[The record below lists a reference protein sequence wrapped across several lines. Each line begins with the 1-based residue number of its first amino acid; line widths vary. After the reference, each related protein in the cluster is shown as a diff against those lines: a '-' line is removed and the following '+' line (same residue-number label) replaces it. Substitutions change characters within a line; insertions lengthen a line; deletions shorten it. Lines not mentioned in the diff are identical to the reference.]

1 MTKLLLILSLTLGL
15 ASPVFAF
22 STEYAATILEK
33 GRIVDKRLVTFKNAN
48 GKDVQ
53 HLRVI
58 VAYNKFVYDC
68 WVFLEGKKG
77 VECMWL
83 PDDGVKP

>member
-1 MTKLLLILSLTLGL
+1 MQKLLIILLLTLGL

-33 GRIVDKRLVTFKNAN
+33 GRIVDKRLVTYKNAN

-53 HLRVI
+53 YLRVI

-68 WVFLEGKKG
+68 WIYTEGKKG
-77 VECMWL
+77 VGCIWL
-83 PDDGVKP
+83 PDEGVN

>member
-1 MTKLLLILSLTLGL
+1 MTKILLILSLTLGL

-22 STEYAATILEK
+22 PTADTATILEK

-48 GKDVQ
+48 GKDMQ
-53 HLRVI
+53 YLRVI

-68 WVFLEGKKG
+68 WIYTEGKKG
-77 VECMWL
+77 VGCIWL
-83 PDDGVKP
+83 PDDGVN